1 MGGFNNHSQRL
12 GGNSWMKNAMATAT
26 ANAAVMMAVAPVVTV
41 VATNMFNHGSL

>member
-1 MGGFNNHSQRL
+1 MGGFNNHSPRL
-12 GGNSWMKNAMATAT
+12 GGNSWKNAMATAT